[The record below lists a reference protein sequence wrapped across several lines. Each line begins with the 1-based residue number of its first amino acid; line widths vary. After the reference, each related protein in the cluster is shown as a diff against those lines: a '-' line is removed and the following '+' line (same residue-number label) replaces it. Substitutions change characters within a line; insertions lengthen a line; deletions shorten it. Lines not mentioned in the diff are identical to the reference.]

1 VGEIPQGLP
10 KFSIPRGF
18 QHVKSLISTAFLITG
33 VAILLFGLGVAN
45 ICGSFFSSYPSTG
58 KIYCWC
64 ALAAIVISAVMGL
77 VGVSLAFV
85 IHESANPHIA
95 VTYIDS
101 SAVQALKDLNQEY
114 RSRGIQVCLQHVQS
128 SNPSSPKVSSGHTP
142 PRPLSFLQSL
152 WKQGLDGSTP
162 EAEPLLARNEV

>member
-1 VGEIPQGLP
+1 VSEQLDPLQQLYLVGEIPQGLP

-85 IHESANPHIA
+85 IHESANPHIGEF
-95 VTYIDS
+95 Y
-101 SAVQALKDLNQEY
+101 L
-114 RSRGIQVCLQHVQS
+114 
-128 SNPSSPKVSSGHTP
+128 
-142 PRPLSFLQSL
+142 
-152 WKQGLDGSTP
+152 
-162 EAEPLLARNEV
+162 